1 MNPQLGTATEST
13 MAKDQLPPARNYGD
27 PTMGYQQQGNP
38 YGQQFQGQMGPQ
50 FAQNTGMMEEHHMH
64 QQFGHQNPGQQ
75 NIPGGGGGGG
85 VMYNPQGRQNT
96 GNNVMMGSYG
106 PGFGGPQGGGGMM
119 IQGRDQYGNM
129 TNFPGNAAG
138 QQFMPGSGSNIP
150 HGMQQMGQMDINYN
164 AGKQEMMPMNQMPM
178 GQVGH
183 MGQGQMGQNVMQQM
197 SQMVDMNPM
206 AKMQGMANGYHQSR
220 RMAPYPSPIMH
231 ATQKRGGMYA
241 MGQQNV
247 PMGQM
252 QQFPPQQGQPQ
263 QHFVPLQQQP
273 PAQYG
278 RAGVPGPMHGNYG
291 RGPIAGGP
299 PMMGQ
304 QQAQRVSS
312 AIPYASPPY
321 TQGGPGTGSPQYSNP
336 SGGGTPLPSGTNF
349 QPNMQQSMQPDVRLG
364 YQHSPVPGNPTPPL
378 TPASLMTPYISP
390 NPDVKPPINPND
402 EMRLTFPVRDGI
414 ILQPFRLEHNLAVSN
429 HVFQLKPNVYGTLM
443 SRADLELQLK
453 CFHHEDRQMNTNWP
467 ASVQV
472 SANAIP
478 LIIDRGEPKMS
489 HRPLYLKAVCQP
501 GRNTIQIT
509 VSACCCSHLFV
520 LQLVHRPSIRHV
532 LQGLLR
538 RNLLAAEHCVNKIKC
553 HFQQV
558 AATTNRPPDGAE
570 AANPQNGDNP
580 ADTPSQTVTLKCPI
594 TFKKI
599 SLPARGQECRH
610 LACFDLES
618 YLQINCERGSWRCPI
633 CNKSALTETLEVDQ
647 YMWAILNSLSTQDV
661 DEVIIDNGAN
671 WKAVRKN
678 VAITKPET
686 DAENKQM
693 NSKVMSPGSTILPTW
708 DNTQA
713 MSPYM
718 CPDMNTIASG
728 SMMTGGGGTPGA
740 NKSSHDNYYSS
751 GGTSDSGSG
760 NFYLNSDLGGGGG
773 TSATSQGN
781 PLAKLTDSVNS
792 LDPLDAMEK
801 TLNEKMPPT
810 PGSITGAPLTPGSS
824 QHNNSG
830 EMTPTKVPP
839 PSNRPNSAQQQ
850 QQQQQQQQH
859 STNTRKGSETEAAAT
874 GGVGG
879 VLPEANFSTPDMS
892 FKQGVLQAVIDGEA
906 NPDLNLQLLSDSN
919 IDAME
924 LLSYLD
930 HPTKDLNTPPSS
942 GSSNNPNNDDLLAS
956 LFD

>member
-1 MNPQLGTATEST
+1 MNSQLGTASEST
-13 MAKDQLPPARNYGD
+13 MAKDQLPPTRNYGD
-27 PTMGYQQQGNP
+27 ASMGYQQQGNP
-38 YGQQFQGQMGPQ
+38 YGQQYQSQMGGQ
-50 FAQNTGMMEEHHMH
+50 FGQQNPGMMDEHHMH
-64 QQFGHQNPGQQ
+64 QFGHQNQGQQ
-75 NIPGGGGGGG
+75 SLQGGG
-85 VMYNPQGRQNT
+85 MYNPQGRQNAAPP
-96 GNNVMMGSYG
+96 NPMMGAYG
-106 PGFGGPQGGGGMM
+106 PTGYGNQGGNM
-119 IQGRDQYGNM
+119 ILPGRDQYGNM
-129 TNFPGNAAG
+129 SGFPGNAGGNQFIGAG
-138 QQFMPGSGSNIP
+138 GTNMP
-150 HGMQQMGQMDINYN
+150 HGMSQMNQMELNYSP
-164 AGKQEMMPMNQMPM
+164 GKQEMMPMNQLPL
-178 GQVGH
+178 GQAGGGH
-183 MGQGQMGQNVMQQM
+183 HAMGQGQMGPSVVQQM

-206 AKMQGMANGYHQSR
+206 AKMQGMANGYHQTR
-220 RMAPYPSPIMH
+220 RMAPYPSPMMH
-231 ATQKRGGMYA
+231 ASQKRSGMYP
-241 MGQQNV
+241 MTPQQNV

-252 QQFPPQQGQPQ
+252 QQFAQQQAQPPPQ
-263 QHFVPLQQQP
+263 QHFVPLQQQQQP
-273 PAQYG
+273 PGQGYARGSVQ
-278 RAGVPGPMHGNYG
+278 GPMHGNYG
-291 RGPIAGGP
+291 RGTMGGA
-299 PMMGQ
+299 MMGQ
-304 QQAQRVSS
+304 QQPQRVSS

-321 TQGGPGTGSPQYSNP
+321 TQGPGTGSPQYPNP
-336 SGGGTPLPSGTNF
+336 VAGTALPSGSAGNF
-349 QPNMQQSMQPDVRLG
+349 QANMQQQSLQPDVRLG

-390 NPDVKPPINPND
+390 NPDVKPPISHND

-478 LIIDRGEPKMS
+478 LIIDRGEPKLS
-489 HRPLYLKAVCQP
+489 HRPLYLKSVCQP

-553 HFQQV
+553 HFQQL
-558 AATTNRPPDGAE
+558 AATNRPPDGD
-570 AANPQNGDNP
+570 AANPANGDSSSE
-580 ADTPSQTVTLKCPI
+580 TSSQTVTLKCPI

-610 LACFDLES
+610 LTCFDLES

-633 CNKSALTETLEVDQ
+633 CNKSALTETLEIDQ

-661 DEVIIDNGAN
+661 DEVIIDSGAN

-678 VAITKPET
+678 VAITKPEN

-728 SMMTGGGGTPGA
+728 SMMTSGGGGNVSGA
-740 NKSSHDNYYSS
+740 NKSSYDNFYSS
-751 GGTSDSGSG
+751 GLSDSASG
-760 NFYLNSDLGGGGG
+760 NLYLNSDMG
-773 TSATSQGN
+773 TGTSQGN

-810 PGSITGAPLTPGSS
+810 PGSITCPLTPGSS

-830 EMTPTKVPP
+830 EMTPTKIP
-839 PSNRPNSAQQQ
+839 PSSSSITNRPSSAQQS
-850 QQQQQQQQH
+850 QQH
-859 STNTRKGSETEAAAT
+859 SSTMPGTRKGTETEAAAT
-874 GGVGG
+874 GGGGG
-879 VLPEANFSTPDMS
+879 VLPDPSFSTPDMS

-906 NPDLNLQLLSDSN
+906 NSDLNLQLLSDSN

-942 GSSNNPNNDDLLAS
+942 GSSNNPNSDDLLAS

>member
-1 MNPQLGTATEST
+1 MNSQLTTNSATEQA
-13 MAKDQLPPARNYGD
+13 MPKDQLPPARNYGD
-27 PTMGYQQQGNP
+27 PTMGGYQQAQQQGNP
-38 YGQQFQGQMGPQ
+38 YGQQYAGQQFVPQ
-50 FAQNTGMMEEHHMH
+50 MMDEHHMH
-64 QQFGHQNPGQQ
+64 QFQNQQ
-75 NIPGGGGGGG
+75 NLQSGG
-85 VMYNPQGRQNT
+85 MYNPQVRQNPQNAMMASYNAQGYGGQM
-96 GNNVMMGSYG
+96 GNMMTT
-106 PGFGGPQGGGGMM
+106 
-119 IQGRDQYGNM
+119 GRDQYGNM
-129 TNFPGNAAG
+129 TSFPPNAAN
-138 QQFMPGSGSNIP
+138 QFMSGGGGNIP
-150 HGMQQMGQMDINYN
+150 HGMQQMNQMEMNY
-164 AGKQEMMPMNQMPM
+164 KQEMIPMNQM
-178 GQVGH
+178 QLTGH
-183 MGQGQMGQNVMQQM
+183 QAPGSLQNQMNPNVMQQM
-197 SQMVDMNPM
+197 SQMMDINPM

-220 RMAPYPSPIMH
+220 RMTPYPSPMMH
-231 ATQKRGGMYA
+231 STQKRTAMYPMA
-241 MGQQNV
+241 AQQQQQQQQNV
-247 PMGQM
+247 PMAQM
-252 QQFPPQQGQPQ
+252 QQQFMPMQ
-263 QHFVPLQQQP
+263 QQQP
-273 PAQYG
+273 NPNQAYG
-278 RAGVPGPMHGNYG
+278 RVPGPMHGNYG
-291 RGPIAGGP
+291 RNAAAAAGGGGMMTQQP
-299 PMMGQ
+299 P
-304 QQAQRVSS
+304 QRVSS

-321 TQGGPGTGSPQYSNP
+321 AQGSPQYTNSP
-336 SGGGTPLPSGTNF
+336 GAGTPTGGPNF
-349 QPNMQQSMQPDVRLG
+349 QPNMQPDVRLG

-390 NPDVKPPINPND
+390 NPDVKPVLSHND

-478 LIIDRGEPKMS
+478 LIIDRGEPKLS
-489 HRPLYLKAVCQP
+489 HRPLYLKTVCQP

-553 HFQQV
+553 HFQQL
-558 AATTNRPPDGAE
+558 AATNRPPDSDGA
-570 AANPQNGDNP
+570 NSSNGDAVAEN
-580 ADTPSQTVTLKCPI
+580 PSQTVSLKCPI

-610 LACFDLES
+610 LTCFDLES
-618 YLQINCERGSWRCPI
+618 YLQINCERGNWRCPI
-633 CNKSALTETLEVDQ
+633 CNKSALTETLEIDQ

-661 DEVIIDNGAN
+661 DEVIIDSGAN

-678 VAITKPET
+678 VAITKPEN

-728 SMMTGGGGTPGA
+728 SMMNSGGGGNSATSSSSG
-740 NKSSHDNYYSS
+740 NKNSYDNYYNS
-751 GGTSDSGSG
+751 GGLSDSAGG
-760 NFYLNSDLGGGGG
+760 NFYLNSEGM
-773 TSATSQGN
+773 AGN

-801 TLNEKMPPT
+801 SLNEKMPPT
-810 PGSITGAPLTPGSS
+810 PGSITCPLTPGSS

-830 EMTPTKVPP
+830 EMTPTKSTP
-839 PSNRPNSAQQQ
+839 RPGSAH
-850 QQQQQQQQH
+850 QQQH
-859 STNTRKGSETEAAAT
+859 STMAGSARKSTDPEAAAT
-874 GGVGG
+874 GGIGG
-879 VLPEANFSTPDMS
+879 VLPDPSFSSPDMG
-892 FKQGVLQAVIDGEA
+892 FKQGVLQAVMDGEA
-906 NPDLNLQLLSDSN
+906 NPDLNLQLLSDTN

-942 GSSNNPNNDDLLAS
+942 GSSNNANSDDLLAS

>member
-1 MNPQLGTATEST
+1 MNTQLGTESP
-13 MAKDQLPPARNYGD
+13 MGKDQLPPARNYGD
-27 PTMGYQQQGNP
+27 PSMGYQQQGNP
-38 YGQQFQGQMGPQ
+38 YGQQQQFQGQTQ
-50 FAQNTGMMEEHHMH
+50 FAQGMMDEHQMH
-64 QQFGHQNPGQQ
+64 QFAGQQ
-75 NIPGGGGGGG
+75 QG
-85 VMYNPQGRQNT
+85 MYPQQVRQN
-96 GNNVMMGSYG
+96 VYG
-106 PGFGGPQGGGGMM
+106 GFGAQGGTMM
-119 IQGRDQYGNM
+119 MQGRDQYGNM
-129 TNFPGNAAG
+129 GTYPAGGGN
-138 QQFMPGSGSNIP
+138 QFIP
-150 HGMQQMGQMDINYN
+150 NSAQNMGMQQMEMSYN
-164 AGKQEMMPMNQMPM
+164 AGKQEMMPMTQMP
-178 GQVGH
+178 QGH
-183 MGQGQMGQNVMQQM
+183 MGQNVMQQM

-220 RMAPYPSPIMH
+220 RMTPYPAPMMH
-231 ATQKRGGMYA
+231 NTQKRGGMYP

-252 QQFPPQQGQPQ
+252 QQFAQQ
-263 QHFVPLQQQP
+263 QHFVQQQP
-273 PAQYG
+273 QYG
-278 RAGVPGPMHGNYG
+278 RIQGPMHTNYG
-291 RGPIAGGP
+291 RS

-304 QQAQRVSS
+304 QQTQRVSS

-321 TQGGPGTGSPQYSNP
+321 TQGTGSPQYSNP
-336 SGGGTPLPSGTNF
+336 TGTPLQTNF

-378 TPASLMTPYISP
+378 TPAALMTPYISP

-553 HFQQV
+553 HFQQL
-558 AATTNRPPDGAE
+558 AATNRPPDGD
-570 AANPQNGDNP
+570 AANPQNGDN
-580 ADTPSQTVTLKCPI
+580 TSESQSQTVTLKCPI

-618 YLQINCERGSWRCPI
+618 YLQINCERGNWRCPI

-678 VAITKPET
+678 VAITKPEN

-728 SMMTGGGGTPGA
+728 SMMTSGTSGV
-740 NKSSHDNYYSS
+740 NRNSQDNFF
-751 GGTSDSGSG
+751 GTSDSG
-760 NFYLNSDLGGGGG
+760 NFHLNSDMGGG
-773 TSATSQGN
+773 AQQGN

-810 PGSITGAPLTPGSS
+810 PGSITCPLTPGSS

-830 EMTPTKVPP
+830 EMTPTKPP
-839 PSNRPNSAQQQ
+839 QVSSNRPNSAQQT
-850 QQQQQQQQH
+850 QQH
-859 STNTRKGSETEAAAT
+859 STNVRKGTDTEAAAT

-879 VLPEANFSTPDMS
+879 VLPEANFSAPDITY
-892 FKQGVLQAVIDGEA
+892 KQGVLQAVIDGEA